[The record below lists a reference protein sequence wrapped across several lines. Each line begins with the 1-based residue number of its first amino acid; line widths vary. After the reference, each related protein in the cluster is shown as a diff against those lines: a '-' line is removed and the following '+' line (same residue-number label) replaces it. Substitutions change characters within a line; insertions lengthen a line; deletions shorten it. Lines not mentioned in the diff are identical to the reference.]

1 MTTDPTADVLFVCV
15 HNAGRSRMAEALFNR
30 AAQGRYTAASAGT
43 EPASRPHPEVV
54 AAMAE
59 LGVTVPERPGRLL
72 TPELADAATRLVS
85 MGCAVEDACP
95 ATTTPMEDWALSDPK
110 GQDMDTV
117 RAIRDDI
124 AQRVD
129 ALLEELD
136 AHAETAAQQR
146 PSDR

>member
-72 TPELADAATRLVS
+72 SPELADAATRLVS
-85 MGCAVEDACP
+85 MGCNVEDACP